1 MTFRANFRFD
11 LDHELEEAVREGRKT
26 IDVRVNI
33 QPFADVNKGD
43 IISYHH
49 TEVKVSHIRTYP
61 GLGDLVAYEDYRK
74 IIPGAKDRNDA
85 LRTLRKGILV
95 KNPPHG
101 VLAIELEPPAAK
113 KS

>member
-11 LDHELEEAVREGRKT
+11 LEHGLEEAVREGRKT

-33 QPFADVNKGD
+33 APYADVKKGD

-49 TEVKVSHIRTYP
+49 TDVKVGHIRAYP
-61 GLGDLVAYEDYRK
+61 GLGDLLAREDFRK

-85 LRTLRKGILV
+85 LRTLLDGILE

-101 VLAIELEPPAAK
+101 VLAIEFEPVK
-113 KS
+113 ED